1 MRMNTTVSPFVMV
14 IFGATGDLTGRKLMP
29 ALYHLLEQGI
39 LPDTFFIVGVARRSF
54 SQDEFREMMKQA
66 VEKSDDRFSDSQVF
80 RRIWEKLE
88 KNIYYQQGFFEDKAP
103 YEALIPRLSQFDK
116 EMASCITRFFYLATP
131 PPNYSDILRH
141 LSDTK
146 LSEGCG
152 SPFAPTYA
160 KATAGKKASG
170 DKEGFTRKWTRVLI
184 EKPFGKDLN
193 EAKKL
198 EDQLSKIFE
207 EKQIYRI
214 DHYLAKETIQN
225 ILAFRFANQI
235 EALWNKDIIDHV
247 QITLA
252 EAGGIGRRGKF
263 YEGMG
268 ALKDVAQNHLMAM
281 LAYVTMEEP
290 ESMTAEH
297 IREKRVE
304 VLSKIRCI
312 NEAEIDKYVVR
323 GQYDTY
329 RQEKN
334 VDPASTTE
342 TYVAFKLFID
352 NARWQGVPFYLR
364 TGKRL
369 KESVTRI
376 DIQLKNRNSKLF
388 KQFHSLSAEENAG
401 LISIRVQPK
410 EGISLRIF
418 TKAPGLTYEI
428 KPAQMEFSY
437 SNTFKKEI
445 SDSYEKIL
453 LDSMM
458 ADQTLFATASGFG
471 ATWEFITSILNGW
484 EKQRVLVFPN
494 YTAGSWGPKEA
505 DELIERD
512 GRKWLV

>member
-1 MRMNTTVSPFVMV
+1 MTTTVSPFVMV

-29 ALYHLLEQGI
+29 ALYHLLSQGI
-39 LPDTFFIVGVARRSF
+39 LPDTFFIVGVARRPF

-66 VEKSDDRFSDSQVF
+66 VEKEFGSRNIDEK
-80 RRIWEKLE
+80 IWNALE
-88 KNIYYQQGFFEDKAP
+88 KNIYYQQGLFEDKAP
-103 YEALIPRLSQFDK
+103 YEALIPRLSAFDK
-116 EMASCITRFFYLATP
+116 EIGACITRFFYLATP
-131 PPNYSDILRH
+131 PPNYPDILRH
-141 LSDTK
+141 LADTK
-146 LSEGCG
+146 LSEGCMQG
-152 SPFAPTYA
+152 SN
-160 KATAGKKASG
+160 
-170 DKEGFTRKWTRVLI
+170 KWTRVLI

-193 EAKKL
+193 EARRL
-198 EDQLSKIFE
+198 EEQLSKTFE

-235 EALWNKDIIDHV
+235 EALWNKDYIDHV

-252 EAGGIGRRGKF
+252 ESGGIGKRGKF

-281 LAYVTMEEP
+281 LAYITMEEP

-297 IREKRVE
+297 IREKRVS
-304 VLSKIRCI
+304 VLEKIRCI
-312 NEAEIDKYVVR
+312 SADDGGKNVVR
-323 GQYDTY
+323 GQYSGY
-329 RQEKN
+329 RQERN
-334 VDPASTTE
+334 VDVNSLTE
-342 TYVAFKLFID
+342 TFVAFKLFID
-352 NARWQGVPFYLR
+352 NPRWQGVPFYLR
-364 TGKRL
+364 TGKSL

-376 DIQLKNRNSKLF
+376 DIQLKNRESKLF
-388 KQFHSLSAEENAG
+388 RQFRSLSAEENAG

-445 SDSYEKIL
+445 ADSYEKIL
-453 LDSMM
+453 IDSIM

-484 EKQRVLVFPN
+484 EKQPFGSAQGKGALHFPN
-494 YTAGSWGPKEA
+494 YAAGSWGPKEA
-505 DELIERD
+505 DDLIERD
-512 GRKWLV
+512 GRKWII